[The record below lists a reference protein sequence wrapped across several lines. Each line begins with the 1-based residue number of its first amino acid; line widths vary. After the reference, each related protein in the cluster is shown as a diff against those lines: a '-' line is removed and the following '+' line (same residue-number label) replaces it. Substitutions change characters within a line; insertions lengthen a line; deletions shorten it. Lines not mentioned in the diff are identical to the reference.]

1 MAELN
6 LGGPVATRLLLHIGT
21 QKSGTTYLQ
30 RALERLA
37 GKLRDQGVLYPIRLV
52 GKKEIYNH
60 EPASYG
66 LLGHDHYPWVPQVRV
81 DAERPAW
88 DALVKKVREWPETAI
103 VSGEAISVVRRSGA
117 EQLVSSLNV
126 SDTQII
132 ITARDLGRVIPS
144 SWQQHIRN
152 GRSSKMTA
160 YIQTLANKRR
170 GDLDA
175 DEVLWES
182 DPDLTFWRAYAI
194 GSLVK
199 RWQSVVGSDR
209 VTVVTVPGRE
219 AGPDALWSRFCE
231 GLRLREFLPADPP
244 KVDTLTA
251 NVGLTEAEVLLL
263 AAFNKAVEGH
273 GYDPKDVRAVR
284 MRMINEALTTRA
296 NRGKSVA
303 LPVDRFELVRAWAQ
317 QDVTTLETSRARV
330 VGDVAEL
337 LPSPGAVET
346 AGPDLDDLERAAGQ
360 TLALLS
366 GLASETKNS

>member
-1 MAELN
+1 MAGLD
-6 LGGPVATRLLLHIGT
+6 LGGLVATRLLLHIGT

-30 RALERLA
+30 RVLELLA
-37 GKLRDQGVLYPIRLV
+37 VKLRDQGVLYPIRLV
-52 GKKEIYNH
+52 GKKGIYNH
-60 EPASYG
+60 DPASYG
-66 LLGHDHYPWVPQVRV
+66 LLGREHYPWVPQVRV

-88 DALVKKVREWPETAI
+88 DVLVKKIREWPETAI
-103 VSGEAISVVRRSGA
+103 VSGEAISVVRQIGA

-126 SDTQII
+126 ADTHII

-152 GRSSKMTA
+152 GRSSKISA

-175 DEVLWES
+175 DEALWES

-199 RWQSVVGSDR
+199 RWQSVVGPDR

-219 AGPDALWSRFCE
+219 AGPDALWSRFRE
-231 GLRLREFLPADPP
+231 GLALSEVLPMNPP
-244 KVDTLTA
+244 KVDTLAA

-263 AAFNKAVEGH
+263 AAFNKAAEGQR
-273 GYDPKDVRAVR
+273 YDPKAVRAVR

-296 NRGKSVA
+296 DRGKSVA
-303 LPVDRFELVRAWAQ
+303 LPSDRFDQVSSWAK
-317 QDVTTLETSRARV
+317 QDVARLAESGARV

-337 LPSPGAVET
+337 LLSAQTVET

-360 TLALLS
+360 ALALLS
-366 GLASETKNS
+366 GLASDTKNS